1 MIIVLKGLKEYEIN
15 ENIWKNYSNLIS
27 NLINDYKKINEKI
40 ICEEFEYTTIL
51 LIDKILNHKF
61 NNKEKFSKVPK
72 PMREE
77 FNFEDYVSQYDN
89 HFYKFFDYE
98 YNSDGDVE
106 LLKFIKCT
114 NFFDI
119 PELFELSCAKMA
131 ELCRNISSNKF
142 QNLFL
147 QNKNLN
153 K

>member
-89 HFYKFFDYE
+89 NFYK
-98 YNSDGDVE
+98 GHT
-106 LLKFIKCT
+106 KI
-114 NFFDI
+114 I
-119 PELFELSCAKMA
+119 
-131 ELCRNISSNKF
+131 
-142 QNLFL
+142 
-147 QNKNLN
+147 
-153 K
+153 